1 MTSTTSPVTAR
12 PSLTARPLRC
22 RNCGAERAAG
32 PVSICEQCLGP
43 LDPVYEPG
51 RRLPDRQTIAA
62 RAPSLWRY
70 REWLPFDGEPVLS
83 LDSGFTP
90 LIEAP
95 ALARRFGVARAW
107 VKNDTV
113 CHPSLSFKDR
123 VVAAARGARPCRS
136 SPKIGRAH
144 V

>member
-1 MTSTTSPVTAR
+1 MTSTLASALTPAPRSPPR
-12 PSLTARPLRC
+12 ARPLRC
-22 RNCGAERAAG
+22 RSCGADRAAA

-43 LDPVYEPG
+43 LDPVYDPG
-51 RRLPDRQTIAA
+51 RRLPDRPTIAA

-70 REWLPFDGEPVLS
+70 REWLPFDGEPALS

-95 ALARRFGVARAW
+95 ALARRLGVTRVW

-113 CHPSLSFKDR
+113 CH
-123 VVAAARGARPCRS
+123 
-136 SPKIGRAH
+136 
-144 V
+144 